1 MQQHLMQMQP
11 MMAAYGPNNVTTDII
26 QQLDAC
32 VALYGSGFVVLYLD
46 ENKQLILAILD
57 NQSSGKINECA
68 ENQAKLQ
75 RNLMYL
81 AAIADSQPQM
91 PPMAQFPFIQ
101 SVQFPGNTAMQSGA
115 ARYMQHQQAQQVAS
129 AAQPMMVGRSPLL
142 YAQPT
147 LSTLQQQQA
156 MHASGQLGMS
166 SGGNNSGGGLQMMHG
181 SNTSIGGGNGSLS
194 AGGFPGFGRGGGD
207 GLQGSGKQDGST
219 EGRGGGGRGRGRA
232 DVLEGY

>member
-1 MQQHLMQMQP
+1 
-11 MMAAYGPNNVTTDII
+11 
-26 QQLDAC
+26 
-32 VALYGSGFVVLYLD
+32 
-46 ENKQLILAILD
+46 
-57 NQSSGKINECA
+57 
-68 ENQAKLQ
+68 
-75 RNLMYL
+75 MYL

-91 PPMAQFPFIQ
+91 PPMAQFP
-101 SVQFPGNTAMQSGA
+101 GNAAMQSGA

-194 AGGFPGFGRGGGD
+194 AGGFPGFGRGSGD

-219 EGRGGGGRGRGRA
+219 EGRGGGGGGGGDGA
-232 DVLEGY
+232 EQMYLKGTEEEGN